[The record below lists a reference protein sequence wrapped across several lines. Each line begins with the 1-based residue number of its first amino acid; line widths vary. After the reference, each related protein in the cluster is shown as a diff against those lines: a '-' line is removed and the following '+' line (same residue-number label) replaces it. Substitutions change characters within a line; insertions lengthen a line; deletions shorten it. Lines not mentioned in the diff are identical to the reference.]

1 MTFCLLYATGIELF
15 EPLIG
20 RYNDASGKVRARV
33 NLGKVM
39 PPSRKLNV
47 PLYDRNNLD
56 LLQELFD
63 WLEQQG
69 VFARP
74 EDINVVVEHVSPS
87 FLVKKK
93 SGGYRKLVPIAI
105 HIHPYLYWIFIEL
118 MDKMALDQPSADQ
131 SRKNCDLQFFFVI
144 CDSWW
149 KHHI

>member
-1 MTFCLLYATGIELF
+1 
-15 EPLIG
+15 
-20 RYNDASGKVRARV
+20 
-33 NLGKVM
+33 M

-93 SGGYRKLVPIAI
+93 SGGYRLVTA
-105 HIHPYLYWIFIEL
+105 FT
-118 MDKMALDQPSADQ
+118 ALGQYC
-131 SRKNCDLQFFFVI
+131 KT
-144 CDSWW
+144 
-149 KHHI
+149 